1 MIFPLSFLLVG
12 AAFAS
17 ALPDPTSVLNDLDCE
32 SGSDLVAASWYAGWH
47 SADVP
52 LSGVSWEKYTH
63 MTYAFAETT
72 PDPHKLSLANSDEQL
87 LPEFVKSAH
96 EHGVKALV
104 SIGGWTGGLY
114 FSSNVGDATNRTIFV
129 NTVID
134 MVTTYGLDGID
145 IDWEYPNKLGVGCNV
160 VSPSDTA
167 NLLFFLQE
175 LRAHPLGSTLIV
187 TAASSISP
195 WVDENGNASTDLS
208 GFASVLTYVA
218 VMNYDIWGSWSNAV
232 GPNAPLD
239 DACASPANQAGS
251 ATSAVQAWNAAGIP
265 HDQIV
270 LGVPGYG
277 HSFRVSTAAALPNGA
292 DGALA
297 SYPAFNKA
305 DQPLGDRWDDANPG
319 PDVCGNAQ
327 GAGGVFNFF
336 GLVEGGF
343 LNDNGTVAA
352 GIAYAFDECSQTP
365 FVYNSTSQVMVSYDN
380 ADSFAAKGKFINT
393 LGLRGFAMWEAGGD
407 FKDILVDSI
416 RSASGFA

>member
-1 MIFPLSFLLVG
+1 MLL
-12 AAFAS
+12 
-17 ALPDPTSVLNDLDCE
+17 
-32 SGSDLVAASWYAGWH
+32 
-47 SADVP
+47 
-52 LSGVSWEKYTH
+52 
-63 MTYAFAETT
+63 
-72 PDPHKLSLANSDEQL
+72 
-87 LPEFVKSAH
+87 
-96 EHGVKALV
+96 
-104 SIGGWTGGLY
+104 
-114 FSSNVGDATNRTIFV
+114 
-129 NTVID
+129 
-134 MVTTYGLDGID
+134 
-145 IDWEYPNKLGVGCNV
+145 
-160 VSPSDTA
+160 
-167 NLLFFLQE
+167 FLQE

-208 GFASVLTYVA
+208 GFASVLTYIA
-218 VMNYDIWGSWSNAV
+218 VMNYDIWGSWSDAV

-327 GAGGVFNFF
+327 GAGGVFDFF

-343 LNDNGTVAA
+343 LNDNGTVAT
-352 GIAYAFDECSQTP
+352 GIAYAFDECSQT
-365 FVYNSTSQVMVSYDN
+365 VSGSAQVFIENHANHDRH
-380 ADSFAAKGKFINT
+380 AAVC
-393 LGLRGFAMWEAGGD
+393 LQPDLSSHGLLR
-407 FKDILVDSI
+407 
-416 RSASGFA
+416 